1 MTEARERLV
10 AWSLFALLIIGG
22 FRFPLSWLRHR
33 PGPPNGL
40 DRRPLP
46 ERDDPSPPQF
56 RAFLETARAQ
66 TAPGATV
73 SIDFAAPYDGFSYAY
88 WRARHF
94 PPPPPPPPPRPA
106 QRKTLFSPPPPPPPS
121 GPIPAPPRPHL

>member
-22 FRFPLSWLRHR
+22 FRLPVSWLRHR

-40 DRRPLP
+40 DRRPLR

-56 RAFLETARAQ
+56 RTFLESARSQ
-66 TAPGATV
+66 TPPGATV

-88 WRARHF
+88 WRANYVLAGRRVLL
-94 PPPPPPPPPRPA
+94 PGDRSGEYVVSWPA
-106 QRKTLFSPPPPPPPS
+106 ARVVRQ
-121 GPIPAPPRPHL
+121 H

>member
-88 WRARHF
+88 WRANYVLAGRRVLLPGDQSGQF
-94 PPPPPPPPPRPA
+94 VVSWPA
-106 QRKTLFSPPPPPPPS
+106 ARVVRQ
-121 GPIPAPPRPHL
+121 H